1 MEKICKVTNKSPGL
15 LIYRIKEDNIRREFS
30 PHETKKINVEELNKL
45 SQQPGGPYLLY
56 NYLYIEDSEAASEII
71 NRQLPP
77 EYYLTEDKI
86 PTWMESCSLEEFQ
99 DALDF
104 APEGTKDLIKK
115 YAVSMPLNDYA
126 KRQAILSQLG
136 FDVTLTLTNMAED
149 KQEEKPKEVRADG
162 RRAEPVTTMK
172 VVEETKKRR
181 VVSAT
186 E

>member
-45 SQQPGGPYLLY
+45 SQQSGGPYLLY
-56 NYLYIEDSEAASEII
+56 NYLYIEDPETAAEII

-77 EYYLTEDKI
+77 EYHLVEDKL
-86 PTWMESCSLEEFQ
+86 PSWMEECSLEEFQ

-115 YAVSMPLNDYA
+115 YAVSIPLNDYA

-136 FDVTLTLTNMAED
+136 FDVTKSLENMIQD
-149 KQEEKPKEVRADG
+149 DEKPKTTRIDG
-162 RRAEPVTTMK
+162 RRTAPVTTMK
-172 VVEETKKRR
+172 VAEEATKQRR
-181 VVSAT
+181 VISTT